1 MFHRLS
7 SLWRRDTWIRPFLR
21 ESKRQVLV
29 SLALGAGA
37 VAFACALMFT
47 SGYLI
52 SLAAERPELGVWA
65 LFVPLAFVQIFGLG
79 KPALG
84 YFERLSSH
92 DWVLRMTS
100 ALRLRLYTA
109 LESSPTWT
117 RQSRIGRALGLL
129 AEDIGHVQNLY
140 LRCVFPSVVAYA
152 AWVAFCLALGVFDAL
167 FALFMFV
174 ALATLTV
181 VAPFVS
187 VAANRK
193 RLSANQQLQN
203 DLYTQSFDN
212 VMGLT
217 DWIYAGRRADF
228 KNRVMETCELKRRN
242 RARIEAFGRRRDLLT
257 QLLFGLLACALA
269 LWAGTHFGMLTHTP
283 AQTGDTARAADLIAA
298 FVLGFFP
305 LLEAFAPL
313 SDAACEGAVH
323 AKALARLN
331 ELSNAE
337 ANTPSA
343 AFAAPVEPAPSRPAA
358 LTASPAAAESATVA
372 SARSSS
378 SAASTSPAT
387 PAQLDIRLHNVGFA
401 YDDSEPVLANV
412 SLFIPARQHV
422 AVLGKSG
429 VGKSTL
435 ASLIHGDLK
444 PQSGTVELAFSPPH
458 ESSPRNSE
466 SPSREHTDNSPTRN
480 EQELGREALFPAAE
494 GKKRSDD
501 FASVAPAALDNESAS
516 IAPAA
521 LGDSIAN
528 AVSVVQQ
535 NPYLF
540 NRTLF
545 DNLRMDDPSITRS
558 QAAEALEQVE
568 LGTLLKS
575 LPNGLDTMVD
585 EAGLRFS
592 GGERQRIALARA
604 LLRNTPIVILDEPT
618 VSLDPITERALMQTV
633 YRVFAGKTLIII
645 THHLAN
651 LQCMDRIV
659 FLENA
664 NIALDGSPAELERT
678 SSRYRTLLAFDEA
691 AFNRKATCE
700 RSE

>member
-21 ESKRQVLV
+21 ESRRQVLV

-140 LRCVFPSVVAYA
+140 LRCIFPSVVAYA

-269 LWAGTHFGMLTHTP
+269 LWAGAHFGMLTHTP

-358 LTASPAAAESATVA
+358 LTASPAPAVSTAPAAAESATVASAPTPAFAQASSSAFAFPVA

-435 ASLIHGDLK
+435 AALIHGDLK
-444 PQSGTVELAFSPPH
+444 PQSGTVELCGTVKSYGSALRGDSPCDK
-458 ESSPRNSE
+458 ESHN
-466 SPSREHTDNSPTRN
+466 N
-480 EQELGREALFPAAE
+480 ERA
-494 GKKRSDD
+494 
-501 FASVAPAALDNESAS
+501 V
-516 IAPAA
+516 APAA

-545 DNLRMDDPSITRS
+545 DNLRMDDSSITRS